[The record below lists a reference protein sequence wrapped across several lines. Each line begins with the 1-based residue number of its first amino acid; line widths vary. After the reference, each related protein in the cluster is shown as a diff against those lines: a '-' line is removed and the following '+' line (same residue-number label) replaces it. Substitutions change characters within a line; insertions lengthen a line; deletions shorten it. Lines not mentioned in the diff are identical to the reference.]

1 MRSAAPREPGHPPRR
16 RGAALARACAGL
28 LAIALTVASV
38 FGNTALADSADDRR
52 VRAGARLFRSLLTA
66 QLALES
72 KAASDGAL
80 HVIVFGAD
88 SALAPE
94 IAALIASSGDA
105 GKPGIRDLPV
115 AIERVASIGQL
126 AKIAQ
131 PAGVFLASTQSPADL
146 SQLIRWS
153 TDSHVVLYSPFEG
166 DVEHGVAAGLAV
178 EAKVQPYLNTS
189 ALQAAGV
196 EIKPFYLKVAKTF
209 P

>member
-1 MRSAAPREPGHPPRR
+1 MCGQISCQRHERARDRVA
-16 RGAALARACAGL
+16 AALRACAVT
-28 LAIALTVASV
+28 LTLIVATSV
-38 FGNTALADSADDRR
+38 SGTTALADSADDRR
-52 VRAGARLFRSLLTA
+52 VRIGARLFRSLLTA

-72 KAASDGAL
+72 KTASDGAL

-88 SALAPE
+88 AGSAPE
-94 IAALIASSGDA
+94 ISELIATSGEA
-105 GKPGIRDLPV
+105 GKVAGIHDLPV
-115 AIERVASIGQL
+115 SIERVGSIAQL
-126 AKIAQ
+126 AKIQQ
-131 PAGVFLASTQSPADL
+131 PAGVFLATAQAPADL

-166 DVEHGVAAGLAV
+166 DVEHGVAAGLSV

-196 EIKPFYLKVAKTF
+196 EIKPFYLKVAKTY

>member
-1 MRSAAPREPGHPPRR
+1 M
-16 RGAALARACAGL
+16 C
-28 LAIALTVASV
+28 ASV
-38 FGNTALADSADDRR
+38 LALLITASSVLGNAALADSSDDRR
-52 VRAGARLFRSLLTA
+52 IRAGARLFRSLLTA

-72 KAASDGAL
+72 RTASDGAL
-80 HVIVFGAD
+80 HVVVFGAD

-94 IAALIASSGDA
+94 ISELIATSGDA
-105 GKPGIRDLPV
+105 GKSGIHDLPV
-115 AIERVASIGQL
+115 SIERVTSIAQL
-126 AKIAQ
+126 AKIQQ
-131 PAGVFLASTQSPADL
+131 PAGVFLAATQSPADL

-178 EAKVQPYLNTS
+178 EAKVQPYLNTG

>member
-1 MRSAAPREPGHPPRR
+1 MAA
-16 RGAALARACAGL
+16 ARACTAGVL
-28 LAIALTVASV
+28 LLIVTASV
-38 FGNTALADSADDRR
+38 PGNTALADSTDDRR
-52 VRAGARLFRSLLTA
+52 VRIGARLFRSLLTA

-72 KAASDGAL
+72 KTANDGAL

-88 SALAPE
+88 AALAPE
-94 IAALIASSGDA
+94 IADLIASSGEA
-105 GKPGIRDLPV
+105 GKAGIHDLPV
-115 AIERVASIGQL
+115 SIERVASIAQL
-126 AKIAQ
+126 AKIQQ
-131 PAGVFLASTQSPADL
+131 PAGVFLATTQSPADL

-178 EAKVQPYLNTS
+178 EARVQPYLNTG